1 MEVQPRKSLV
11 MFQVKFKSDI
21 HGAIE
26 EIVGYGHIDA
36 AAVLDAARRT
46 AREWRKAFY

>member
-11 MFQVKFKSDI
+11 MFQVKFKSDV

-26 EIVGYGHIDA
+26 EIVDYMGT
-36 AAVLDAARRT
+36 LMLLL
-46 AREWRKAFY
+46 F